1 LSANEL
7 LRPYLA
13 GFVASITGSIAT
25 FGIALAGL
33 AAMGA
38 SPEQSATAI
47 AVGLA
52 GYGVLSIGLSV
63 WLKMPVSVVWSTP
76 GAAFLASSAV
86 LGVQFDE
93 AVAAF
98 LLSGLLL
105 TITGLWPA
113 LGALVSKIPAAI
125 SSAMLAGVIF
135 PFVLAVVL
143 AGVGFPEL
151 MLPVIVL
158 WLLLNRWLKVWAS
171 AISIA
176 VGFVIIALSPQVG
189 ELPPLRLLPELAIV
203 TPDFDLTVVIAIGVP
218 LYLIT
223 MASQNLPGIA
233 IMNALGYRLPTA
245 RVLTATGIGSMLTA
259 PLGVFGLNLAAITAA
274 LNADEGAAKDPARR
288 WRAAASGGAVYIV
301 SALFAAPFAAFVLA
315 VPTELFLAL
324 AGLALLPTFAGSLS
338 TALTQTEVR
347 LPAAITFI
355 IGAAGITIFGVGGA
369 FWALVVGVLVWLL
382 GPRAKPAR
390 DAS

>member
-1 LSANEL
+1 LTANER
-7 LRPYLA
+7 LRPDLA

-113 LGALVSKIPAAI
+113 LGALVAKIPAAI

-189 ELPPLRLLPELAIV
+189 ELPPLRLLPEFAIV
-203 TPDFDLTVVIAIGVP
+203 TPNFDLTVVIAIGVP

-233 IMNALGYRLPTA
+233 IMNALGYRLPIA

-259 PLGVFGLNLAAITAA
+259 PFGVFGLNLAAITAA
-274 LNADEGAAKDPARR
+274 LNADEGAAKDPNRR

-338 TALTQTEVR
+338 TALTQVEVR

-369 FWALVVGVLVWLL
+369 FWALVFGVLVWLL
-382 GPRAKPAR
+382 GPRAKSDR